1 MFKRSEKTI
10 RQAGKKLVEK
20 KSKIFIMDV
29 KNRR

>member
-20 KSKIFIMDV
+20 KSNIYHGREK
-29 KNRR
+29 